1 MEGIGA
7 RGGVVIPK
15 ENVHFLVGR
24 ASWIGLL
31 QELLDAQ
38 EELLESDGRLPIV
51 GQQGETDVSRGKDVG
66 MREGRGELA
75 WRTQ

>member
-1 MEGIGA
+1 MEGMRA

-51 GQQGETDVSRGKDVG
+51 SQ
-66 MREGRGELA
+66 
-75 WRTQ
+75 